1 MILPDIV
8 PQFEHFGLGFIEL
21 LVLTDY
27 RHGFLFRR
35 RLGKLQFQQCQQM
48 RLELLAV
55 GHELSHYILLLLV
68 VFVDDVLDVFHE
80 ADCLGEDLASVVF

>member
-1 MILPDIV
+1 MILPHVI
-8 PQFEHFGLGFIEL
+8 PQFEHFGLDFIEL
-21 LVLTDY
+21 LVRTDY
-27 RHGFLFRR
+27 RDGFLFRR
-35 RLGKLQFQQCQQM
+35 QLGKLQFQQRQHM

-80 ADCLGEDLASVVF
+80 ADCLGEDLACVVF